1 MGRGFKGRQNM
12 KTTGRG
18 TCAPRWIALLLALAG
33 SLAMLQPARADDD
46 DGGGWKKVRPNGPAF
61 GLDGRSHTASCSGY
75 PGTKAKYEFWARKGK
90 SRNLV
95 VYFEGGGACWNDVT
109 CTFPGDGSGGGEGFY
124 TPAIP
129 RGTSPAQLD
138 GIFNLR
144 REDNPVKDWDMVYVP
159 YCTGDLHSGSAVQT
173 YDNAGLP
180 GLPAQFDIR
189 HTGFDN
195 TMVVLDWVRRNVE
208 APRKVLVAGS
218 SAGGYGATINF
229 PWLRKLYPK
238 ARVHVLADA
247 SQGITTPDFDT
258 GGPRVGRGSWNT
270 QLPPWA
276 AGVDPAS
283 IPGPQL
289 MHAAAQ
295 AHPEVR
301 AGQFTTVLDEVQIGF
316 YAVMRGCFALNDCPN
331 VPVEWYTAMATA
343 ALTDRYSLPNY
354 RHYIAAGSY
363 HTVLASPE
371 FFRERT
377 VGVAFKNWLDAMLG
391 GDDDRPSARWRN
403 VACVGC
409 LP

>member
-1 MGRGFKGRQNM
+1 M
-12 KTTGRG
+12 KTMRKGSG
-18 TCAPRWIALLLALAG
+18 VARWLALLVVSVSAGGLA
-33 SLAMLQPARADDD
+33 PAAHADDSSS
-46 DGGGWKKVRPNGPAF
+46 WKKVRPNGPVV
-61 GLDGRSHTASCSGY
+61 GLDGYSHTASCSGY
-75 PGTKAKYEFWARKGK
+75 PGTNAKYHFWARKGK

-95 VYFEGGGACWNDVT
+95 VYFEGGGACWNDLT
-109 CTFPGDGSGGGEGFY
+109 CTFPGDGSGGGDGFY

-144 REDNPVKDWDMVYVP
+144 RDDNPVKDWDMVYVP
-159 YCTGDLHSGSAVQT
+159 YCTGDLHAGSAVQS
-173 YDNAGLP
+173 YGNAGAP
-180 GLPAQFDIR
+180 GLPAQFDVR

-195 TMVVLDWVRRNVE
+195 TMVVLDWVRRNMDK
-208 APRKVLVAGS
+208 PRKVLVAGS

-238 ARVHVLADA
+238 AQVHVLADA

-276 AGVDPAS
+276 SGIDPAS

-301 AGQFTTVLDEVQIGF
+301 AGQFTTVFDTVQIGF
-316 YAVMRGCFALNDCPN
+316 YGVMRGCFSLDGACAS
-331 VPVEWYTAMATA
+331 VPLDWYTAMATA
-343 ALTDRYSLPNY
+343 VLTDRASLPNY
-354 RHYIAAGSY
+354 RHYIAAGTY
-363 HTVLASPE
+363 HTVLAGPE
-371 FFRERT
+371 FYQERT
-377 VGVAFKNWLDAMLG
+377 FGVAFKNWVDAMLS
-391 GDDDRPSARWRN
+391 DDERRWPLLRWRN
-403 VACVGC
+403 VACLGC